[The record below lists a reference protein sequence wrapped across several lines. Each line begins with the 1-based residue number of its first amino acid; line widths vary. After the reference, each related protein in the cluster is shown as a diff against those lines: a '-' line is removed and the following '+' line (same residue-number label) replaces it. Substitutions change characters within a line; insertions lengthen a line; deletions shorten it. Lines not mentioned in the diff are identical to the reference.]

1 MDNKVR
7 LQYFPIGLSMFL
19 HSTQRSENDELSMLI
34 SNVRVNYLHS
44 TWRLFVQKELNAN

>member
-7 LQYFPIGLSMFL
+7 LQYFPIDLSMFL

-44 TWRLFVQKELNAN
+44 TSRLFVQKEVNAN

>member
-7 LQYFPIGLSMFL
+7 LQYFPIDLSMFL

-34 SNVRVNYLHS
+34 SNVKSKLSALYMASLRAK
-44 TWRLFVQKELNAN
+44 RIKC